1 MRLYAGSS
9 TEFIALCKSNKIA
22 ELLAEEYLVA
32 FLCTPSRAE
41 IASWKNSLCHVAGA
55 MDRAGLKDLGIMLEY
70 KLPLS
75 GKRVDV
81 IICGTDHA
89 QNKHAILVELKQWE
103 ECRLTEYDSDYVVT
117 WIGGKSRSVLHPSV
131 QVGNYMY
138 YLWNNSAAFYR
149 TEQPVKLSACS
160 YLHNYSLLQDDV
172 LLDKRFENAVKKF
185 AVFTSDEESDFID
198 FIVERV
204 GSGNGMEVLEEIEQS
219 ELKPSQKILD
229 KVSTT
234 IKQKLNGEL
243 TLFGRCKSKN
253 DYILL
258 DEQLIVYDLVMSL
271 AIKGVAGKHAVVV
284 RGGAGTG
291 KSVIGLQ
298 LLADLI
304 ASGLNAQYA
313 TGSNAFTETLRE
325 ILGQG
330 SSSILKYFMSYAGSK
345 AQAVDVLLMDEA
357 HRIREKSGGGAR
369 GTGLLQIQ
377 ELLNAA
383 KVCVFFVDDYQVV
396 RSEEIGTSGFIIEQA
411 EAAGFKVYEFD
422 LKANF
427 RNGGSERYSNWID
440 HMLQIRETDHAEWV
454 DEPNFKFEI
463 IDAPETLERIIQEKA
478 LEGYTARITAGFC
491 WRWTKRLDSDGQL
504 VNDIRIGD
512 YHRPWNAY
520 NGLEGLR
527 KEIPK
532 AKFWAYQRGGIDQIG
547 CIFTAQGFEFDYTGV
562 IFGKDIKYNPLTRQL
577 EGFEEFSYDH
587 QAAGT
592 HFLRLIKNSY
602 RVLLGRGM
610 KGCYV
615 YFVDKETE
623 EYFRSRIRK
632 SNKV

>member
-9 TEFIALCKSNKIA
+9 TEFIALCNNNKIA
-22 ELLAEEYLVA
+22 DLLEEAYLAE
-32 FLCTPSRAE
+32 FLCTPSKSE
-41 IASWKNSLCHVAGA
+41 ITSWKSSLCHLAELL
-55 MDRAGLKDLGIMLEY
+55 DRAGLKDLGIMLEY

-75 GKRVDV
+75 GKRVDA
-81 IICGTDHA
+81 ILCGTDHA
-89 QNKHAILVELKQWE
+89 QNKQAILIELKQWE
-103 ECRLTEYDSDYVVT
+103 ECRLTDYDSDYVVT
-117 WIGGKSRSVLHPSV
+117 WIGGKNRSVLHPSV

-138 YLWNNSAAFYR
+138 YLWNNSEVFYR
-149 TEQPVKLSACS
+149 SDRPVKLSACS
-160 YLHNYSLLQDDV
+160 YLHNYSLLDDDV
-172 LLDKRFENAVKKF
+172 ILDKRFENAIRKF
-185 AVFTSDEESDFID
+185 PLFTADEAAAFID
-198 FIVERV
+198 FIAERV
-204 GSGNGMEVLEEIEQS
+204 GSGKGMEVLAEIEES

-229 KVSTT
+229 KVSTA
-234 IKQKLNGEL
+234 IRQKLKGEL
-243 TLFGRCKSKN
+243 TLFGRCKSKK

-258 DEQLIVYDLVMSL
+258 DEQLVVYDLVMSL
-271 AIKGVAGKHAVVV
+271 ALKDIKGKHAVVV

-298 LLADLI
+298 LLADLT
-304 ASGLNAQYA
+304 ASRLNAQYA

-330 SSSILKYFMSYAGSK
+330 SSSILKYFMSYTTAAPQS
-345 AQAVDVLLMDEA
+345 VDVLLMDEA
-357 HRIREKSGGGAR
+357 HRIREKTAGFSKR
-369 GTGLLQIQ
+369 TDLLQIQ

-396 RSEEIGTSGFIIEQA
+396 RREEIGTSGFIIEQA

-427 RNGGSERYSNWID
+427 RNGGSERYSHWID
-440 HMLQIRETDHAEWV
+440 HMLQIRETAHTEWV
-454 DEPNFKFEI
+454 DETNFKFEI
-463 IDAPETLERIIQEKA
+463 VDAPETLERIIQEKA
-478 LEGYTARITAGFC
+478 MEGSTARITAGFC
-491 WRWTKRLDSDGQL
+491 WDWTKRLDKDGQL
-504 VNDIRIGD
+504 VKDIRIGS

-520 NGLEGLR
+520 NNLEGLQ

-562 IFGKDIKYNPLTRQL
+562 IFGKDIRYNPTTGQL
-577 EGFEEFSYDH
+577 EGFEEFSYDY
-587 QAAGT
+587 QVRGT
-592 HFLRLIKNSY
+592 HFLRLIKNTY

-615 YFVDKETE
+615 YFMDKETE
-623 EYFRSRIRK
+623 SYFRSRVRE
-632 SNKV
+632 NKGL